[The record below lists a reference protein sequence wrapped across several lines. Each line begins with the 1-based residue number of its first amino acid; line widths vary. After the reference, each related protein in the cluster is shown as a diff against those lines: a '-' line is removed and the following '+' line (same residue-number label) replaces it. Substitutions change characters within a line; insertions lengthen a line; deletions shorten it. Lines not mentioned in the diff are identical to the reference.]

1 MPDAGRQL
9 ERETLRR
16 LLAVANHLS
25 ASTDLTAVLT
35 VIIDAMRDVLCADR
49 ATVFEFDPATDELFS
64 SVAHGISTTDA
75 DPTNDEIRFPAT
87 AGIAGE
93 CAQSRM
99 IINVPDAYADAR
111 FNQDIDRQTGYRTR
125 SILTIPLIGHDD
137 TLVGVAQVLNT
148 RNGVFSANDE
158 EIATALGAQAAVALK
173 RVRLLEDHLVRTS
186 LERELDV
193 ARGIQQGCF
202 PKNMPILDAFEVA
215 GWSEPAQQTGGD
227 AYDVIIGAETDLAS
241 DAVLLFM
248 ADATGHGV
256 GPAISVMQLR
266 SMLRLAARVG
276 AVVPDLVHHINAQLC
291 ADLPSGRFITAWF
304 AIIGP
309 GSKTL
314 YSFSAGQAPLLRY
327 IHATQQVETFDAD
340 TVPLGV
346 VPELDANLINTID
359 MQSGDIYVVLSDGIY
374 EAMNPDMEQFGTQ
387 RVRDLIAAHHD
398 ASAETLVTI
407 IRDAVNTF
415 ADGRPADDDRTGL
428 IIRAR

>member
-1 MPDAGRQL
+1 MPTAGRQL
-9 ERETLRR
+9 ERETLSR
-16 LLAVANHLS
+16 LLNVANHLS

-49 ATVFEFDPATDELFS
+49 ATVFEYDPATHELFS
-64 SVAHGISTTDA
+64 TVAHGISRTDT
-75 DPTNDEIRFPAT
+75 DTTNDEIRFPAT
-87 AGIAGE
+87 TGIAGE
-93 CAQSRM
+93 CAQSRTVS
-99 IINVPDAYADAR
+99 NVPDAYADPR
-111 FNQDIDRQTGYRTR
+111 FNQEIDRQTGYRTR
-125 SILTIPLIGHDD
+125 SMLTIPLIGHDD
-137 TLVGVAQVLNT
+137 ALVGVAQVLNT
-148 RNGVFSANDE
+148 RHGVFSVGDE

-173 RVRLLEDHLVRTS
+173 RVRLLEDHLVRAS

-202 PKNMPILDAFEVA
+202 PKDMPVLETFEIA

-227 AYDVIIGAETDLAS
+227 AYDVIVGAETDLAS

-276 AVVPDLVHHINAQLC
+276 AVVPELIHHINAQLC
-291 ADLPSGRFITAWF
+291 ADLPSGRFITAWLG
-304 AIIGP
+304 IIGP
-309 GSKTL
+309 ESRTL
-314 YSFSAGQAPLLRY
+314 HTFSAGQAPLLRY
-327 IHATQQVETFDAD
+327 IRATQQVETTDAD

-346 VPELDANLINTID
+346 VSELDAGPVNTID
-359 MQSGDIYVVLSDGIY
+359 MQPGDLFVVLSDGIY
-374 EAMNPDMEQFGTQ
+374 EAMNPAMEQFGTQ
-387 RVRDLIAAHHD
+387 RICDLISANHD
-398 ASAETLVTI
+398 SSATALVDI

-415 ADGRPADDDRTGL
+415 ADGRAADDDRTGL